1 MNYKEAVS
9 EIVKVIPQSK
19 KDFSETY
26 ISNNP
31 YMVINT
37 FLRYIKKSIQENN
50 NEVIQQYFQKM
61 NDLYEKGDAAL
72 KNAVENV
79 FIYSLDSLT
88 FSCKAVRR
96 QEIFS
101 MLSLSL
107 NKKYLHQVYKSGL

>member
-9 EIVKVIPQSK
+9 EIIQVIPQSNE
-19 KDFSETY
+19 DFSETCRVK
-26 ISNNP
+26 NP

-37 FLRYIKKSIQENN
+37 FLRYIRKSIQENN
-50 NEVIQQYFQKM
+50 NEVLKQYFQKM

-88 FSCKAVRR
+88 FSCKAARR
-96 QEIFS
+96 REIFS
-101 MLSLSL
+101 LLSLSL
-107 NKKYLHQVYKSGL
+107 NKKYLYQVYKSGL